1 MFARAAEAA
10 DELGFTHHVALGYE
24 LAGRSLV
31 DAGDVPGAR
40 EMLTAGRDAYRRW
53 GADAKVADV
62 DQQLTDLG
70 D

>member
-1 MFARAAEAA
+1 MFAAAAAAA
-10 DELGFTHHVALGYE
+10 DEIGFTHHVALGYE

-31 DAGDVPGAR
+31 DAGDMPGAR
-40 EMLTAGRDAYRRW
+40 EMLGAARGAYQRW
-53 GADAKVADV
+53 GAHAKVADV